1 MINIIFNR
9 KSGDL
14 ISYVV
19 DGHAEYISDGVTVY
33 DDVVCG
39 VVSNLAQVTILGVT
53 EVLNIDAEYSADEGH
68 ISLNL
73 EALSSEEIKKC
84 QVLMETMLLGLTN
97 LELSYSE
104 YIKVLVEEVQ

>member
-1 MINIIFNR
+1 MINIIFKR
-9 KSGDL
+9 KSGCL
-14 ISYVV
+14 ISYLVE
-19 DGHAEYISDGVTVY
+19 GHAEYESNGETVY

-53 EVLNIDAEYSADEGH
+53 VVLGIEVVYSAEEGY
-68 ISLNL
+68 ISLDL
-73 EALSSEEIKKC
+73 DALSPEELNKC

-97 LELSYSE
+97 LEFSYSE